1 MTQYLKNGIFTIQ
14 IPDFA
19 AAHINACTWVLQIK
33 RTECKED
40 SKAKN
45 KEYWEPNL
53 STLLV
58 SQANICY
65 KLYSKTTRTETRRP
79 KGIARMGK
87 YPMQG
92 AVLNL
97 KRKKDKKRSQI

>member
-1 MTQYLKNGIFTIQ
+1 MNYKSTFIIVFNLTMTQYLKNGIFTIQ

-45 KEYWEPNL
+45 KDTENPIYQLYW
-53 STLLV
+53 SH
-58 SQANICY
+58 
-65 KLYSKTTRTETRRP
+65 R
-79 KGIARMGK
+79 
-87 YPMQG
+87 
-92 AVLNL
+92 
-97 KRKKDKKRSQI
+97 QIYVISYTVKQ